1 MNPVTI
7 ITGGSRGIGAATAR
21 RLANHG
27 HHVAIG
33 YRRDHHAADTVV
45 ADIRATGRHAVA
57 VPADTTDP
65 DAITRLFDAAADLGP
80 LTGLVNNAGVTSPIG
95 PFTELRADDLRHVVD
110 VNLIGYVL
118 CAQQAARRLT
128 HGGAIVNVSSAAATL
143 GSPGSTSTTPPSKPP
158 PTPSPSAWPKNS
170 PPTASASTAPP
181 PASSAPTCTPS
192 PAHPTAPT
200 PPPTASHSAAPAN
213 PTRSP
218 PPSPG
223 SSAPTPATPP
233 APSYASP
240 AASDVGTPRYPA
252 RGRAHLTN
260 RSVSSQAIPHARQR
274 HVGRLGR

>member
-21 RLANHG
+21 RLAHHG

-33 YRRDHHAADTVV
+33 YRRDQHAADTVV
-45 ADIRATGRHAVA
+45 ADIRATGRQAVA

-95 PFTELRADDLRHVVD
+95 PLTDLRADDLRHVVD

-143 GSPGSTSTTPPSKPP
+143 GSPGEYVHYAAVKAATDTLTVGLAKEL
-158 PTPSPSAWPKNS
+158 
-170 PPTASASTAPP
+170 APHGIRVNGV
-181 PASSAPTCTPS
+181 APGIVRTDLHALSGVPDR
-192 PAHPTAPT
+192 AD
-200 PPPTASHSAAPAN
+200 SAAGRIPL
-213 PTRSP
+213 
-218 PPSPG
+218 
-223 SSAPTPATPP
+223 
-233 APSYASP
+233 
-240 AASDVGTPRYPA
+240 
-252 RGRAHLTN
+252 GRAGEPDEIAAAIAWLLGPDASYTTGAVL
-260 RSVSSQAIPHARQR
+260 RVS
-274 HVGRLGR
+274 GGL